1 MYNQQDS
8 LQAHTY
14 CEATKLA
21 AAGEEFGHLVKLLEP
36 EYAMRLRIYVQ
47 QLPESVRLKT
57 IYGRAVSNDIP
68 KTSKRK

>member
-14 CEATKLA
+14 CEATKLS
-21 AAGEEFGHLVKLLEP
+21 AAGEGFGHLVKLLEP

-57 IYGRAVSNDIP
+57 IYGRAVSRDIP
-68 KTSKRK
+68 ATKRK